1 MFFTAICT
9 ATASPAARS
18 AIKRGIALAH
28 AGDSYAVVAVEY
40 RLSPEHPYLTGL
52 EDCSL
57 ARCNIAAEA
66 GARRLEASRIVV
78 ARGSAGG
85 LLAAATAL
93 MARDKSGPVLA
104 GMICLY
110 PNSDLQEESG

>member
-1 MFFTAICT
+1 LKIAIWPCVI
-9 ATASPAARS
+9 SRP
-18 AIKRGIALAH
+18 
-28 AGDSYAVVAVEY
+28 
-40 RLSPEHPYLTGL
+40 RL
-52 EDCSL
+52 
-57 ARCNIAAEA
+57 
-66 GARRLEASRIVV
+66 ARRLEASRLVV

-104 GMICLY
+104 GMISLY